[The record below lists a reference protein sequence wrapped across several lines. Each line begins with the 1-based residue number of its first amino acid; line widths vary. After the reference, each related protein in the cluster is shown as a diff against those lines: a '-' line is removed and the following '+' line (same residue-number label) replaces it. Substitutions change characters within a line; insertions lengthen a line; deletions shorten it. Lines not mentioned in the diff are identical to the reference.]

1 MPATRGLLF
10 CLENCI
16 LLYNNTEIKRSM
28 FMAKSHIIKYYLE
41 VEYQYLEMLDTLK
54 ELKELVKEGKIDV
67 EAYEKE
73 AANVEKLKENYERI
87 SYIMFLLNQP
97 RRTSK
102 KLDTDTLRWYN
113 ELKNHSKEAIIDEN
127 KDVLCTFK
135 QLVKEGKMKN
145 E

>member
-1 MPATRGLLF
+1 
-10 CLENCI
+10 
-16 LLYNNTEIKRSM
+16 
-28 FMAKSHIIKYYLE
+28 MAKSHIIKYYLE

-54 ELKELVKEGKIDV
+54 ELKELVKEGKVDV
-67 EAYEKE
+67 EAYEQE

>member
-1 MPATRGLLF
+1 
-10 CLENCI
+10 
-16 LLYNNTEIKRSM
+16 
-28 FMAKSHIIKYYLE
+28 MAKSHIIKYFLE

-54 ELKELVKEGKIDV
+54 ELKELVAEGKVPAETLESEV
-67 EAYEKE
+67 E
-73 AANVEKLKENYERI
+73 NVNKLKENYERI

-97 RRTSK
+97 KRASR

-127 KDVLCTFK
+127 NDVLCTFK
-135 QLVKEGKMKN
+135 ELVRKGKLKN

>member
-1 MPATRGLLF
+1 
-10 CLENCI
+10 
-16 LLYNNTEIKRSM
+16 
-28 FMAKSHIIKYYLE
+28 MAKSHIIKYYLE

-67 EAYEKE
+67 EAYEQE
-73 AANVEKLKENYERI
+73 AANVGKLKENYERI